1 MLPLKKTC
9 VCDLMLFIFIFLI
22 KKTQTQ
28 NYWNLRPKINKSSV
42 LQLKSSSSFV
52 PGKFLTVGSATSL
65 HLNLDTEAVFKKIN
79 NNVEY
84 ILTMSFSSIILLPLE
99 KKMTLR
105 ITRAVWVVIAVKIL
119 LLDST
124 PKVIKGNCQLHIV
137 GIIWYYFYS
146 AAEVFC
152 SGNAKHN
159 SIALTKSSSVDTCCL
174 LWFLKHQIKIYG
186 WLFGIIPKVHLICGL
201 LTDGCLKM
209 MIKEIEL

>member
-1 MLPLKKTC
+1 
-9 VCDLMLFIFIFLI
+9 
-22 KKTQTQ
+22 
-28 NYWNLRPKINKSSV
+28 
-42 LQLKSSSSFV
+42 V

-124 PKVIKGNCQLHIV
+124 PKVIKANCLLHIV
-137 GIIWYYFYS
+137 GII
-146 AAEVFC
+146 
-152 SGNAKHN
+152 
-159 SIALTKSSSVDTCCL
+159 
-174 LWFLKHQIKIYG
+174 
-186 WLFGIIPKVHLICGL
+186 
-201 LTDGCLKM
+201 
-209 MIKEIEL
+209 